1 MADPS
6 PQPIVWKDGVLIAPQ
21 HFQQQ
26 DRYHGVNLHARL
38 TAVSP
43 HTWGVAALTLDD
55 AALRNGQ
62 VHVAEFRG
70 VLPDGLVASF
80 RGGDPGAPSPRP
92 LAEHFPATARSLDVA
107 LGVPLLRDG
116 IENFTGNEF
125 ARYRT
130 IVRGDVPDL
139 TSARSKVDVEVGQPN
154 LSLLLGSEAQ
164 QGGLASVKIGEVVR
178 DAGGYTW
185 SPTYVPPCLSLAVS
199 RHLCNGLRE
208 LLGVAVGKRRALVEL
223 RRERDG
229 EVAEFLARD
238 ITHYLLLD
246 ALGTN
251 IPVLRHFV
259 DTPSSPPLAAYLALL
274 QFAGTLTNFA
284 TQVDPAE
291 LPAFNYLDLRASFD
305 ELLRQIRAMLGLQV
319 RDKFVRIPLSLRRE
333 DGMWLGRLA
342 DEGMLGCSSYILAVE
357 STAATLPAAELI
369 QTLPRLSKIASWKRI
384 YDHIKLATPGVRV
397 RHLPAAPPE
406 LPTRP
411 RQAYFSLNTSDPDWR
426 SITSERTIAAFF
438 PDPFEPEQLR
448 VELFGILQA

>member
-1 MADPS
+1 MADLS

-26 DRYHGVNLHARL
+26 DRYHGLNLHARL
-38 TAVSP
+38 AAVST
-43 HTWGVAALTLDD
+43 HAWGVAALTLEDG
-55 AALRNGQ
+55 ALRNGQ
-62 VHVAEFRG
+62 IAVTEFRG
-70 VLPDGLVASF
+70 VLPDGLVVAF
-80 RGGDPGAPSPRP
+80 RSGDPGAPSPQP
-92 LAEHFPATARSLDVA
+92 LAEHFPGTARSLDVS

-130 IVRGDVPDL
+130 IVRSDVPDL
-139 TSARSKVDVEVGQPN
+139 TSARSKVDLEVGQPN
-154 LSLLLGSEAQ
+154 LTLLLGSEAQ
-164 QGGLASVKIGEVVR
+164 RSGLATIKIGEVVR
-178 DAGGYTW
+178 EAGGYAW
-185 SPTYVPPCLSLAVS
+185 SPTYVPPCLSISVS
-199 RHLCNGLRE
+199 RHLCAALKD
-208 LLGVAVGKRRALVEL
+208 LLGIAVGKRRSLVEL

-251 IPVLRHFV
+251 IPILRHLV
-259 DTPSSPPLAAYLALL
+259 DTPSTPPLAAYLALL

-291 LPAFNYLDLRASFD
+291 LPPFNYLDLRTSFD
-305 ELLRQIRAMLGLQV
+305 ELLRQIRTMLGLQV
-319 RDKFVRIPLSLRRE
+319 REKFVRIPLNLRRE
-333 DGMWLGRLA
+333 DGMWLGRLT
-342 DEGMLGCSSYILAVE
+342 DEAMLGCSSYILAIE
-357 STAATLPAAELI
+357 STSATFPATEI
-369 QTLPRLSKIASWKRI
+369 VQTLPRLSKIASWKRI

-397 RHLPAAPPE
+397 RHLAAAPPE

-411 RQAYFSLNTSDPDWR
+411 RQAYFSLNTADPDWR
-426 SITSERTIAAFF
+426 SITGERTFAAFF

>member
-26 DRYHGVNLHARL
+26 DRYHGVNLHARMS
-38 TAVSP
+38 AVSP
-43 HTWGVAALTLDD
+43 HAWGVAALALDEG
-55 AALRNGQ
+55 ALRNGQ
-62 VHVAEFRG
+62 IAVSEFRG
-70 VLPDGLVASF
+70 IFPDGLVTAF
-80 RGGDPGAPSPRP
+80 RAGDPGAPQPRP
-92 LAEHFPATARSLDVA
+92 LAEHFSPTARNLDVA
-107 LGVPLLRDG
+107 VGVPLLRDG
-116 IENFTGNEF
+116 IENFAGNEY

-130 IVRGDVPDL
+130 VVRNDVPDL
-139 TSARSKVDVEVGQPN
+139 TSARSKADLEIGQPN
-154 LSLLLGSEAQ
+154 ISLLLGSEAQ
-164 QGGLASVKIGEVVR
+164 QGGFAALKVGEVVR
-178 DAGGYTW
+178 DAGGYAW
-185 SPTYVPPCLSLAVS
+185 SPTYIPPSLSLSVS
-199 RHLCNGLRE
+199 RHLCAGLKD
-208 LLGVAVGKRRALVEL
+208 LLGVAVGKRRSLVEL

-251 IPVLRHFV
+251 IPVLRHLV
-259 DTPSSPPLAAYLALL
+259 DTPTTPPLAAYLALL

-284 TQVDPAE
+284 TQVDPSE
-291 LPAFNYLDLRASFD
+291 LPTFNYLDLRACFD
-305 ELLRQIRAMLGLQV
+305 ELLRQIRTMLGLQV
-319 RDKFVRIPLSLRRE
+319 RNKFVRIPLNLRRE
-333 DGMWLGRLA
+333 DGMWLGRLTDDA
-342 DEGMLGCSSYILAVE
+342 MLGCSNYILAVE
-357 STAATLPAAELI
+357 STAAGLPAADLI

-397 RHLPAAPPE
+397 RHLAAAPPE

-411 RQAYFSLNTSDPDWR
+411 RQAYFSLNTADPDWR
-426 SITSERTIAAFF
+426 SITSERTFAAFF

>member
-26 DRYHGVNLHARL
+26 DRYHGVNLHARF
-38 TAVSP
+38 TAFSP
-43 HTWGVAALTLDD
+43 HSWGVAALTLDD
-55 AALRNGQ
+55 AALRSGQ
-62 VHVAEFRG
+62 VNIAEFRG
-70 VLPDGLVASF
+70 ILPDGLVAVF
-80 RGGDPGAPSPRP
+80 RSGEPGAPQPRP

-107 LGVPLLRDG
+107 VCVPLLRDG

-139 TSARSKVDVEVGQPN
+139 TSARSKVDIEVAQPN
-154 LSLLLGSEAQ
+154 LSLLLGNEIQ
-164 QGGLASVKIGEVVR
+164 QGGLATIKLGEVVR
-178 DAGGYTW
+178 DASGGYTW
-185 SPTYVPPCLSLAVS
+185 SPTYIPPCLSLAVS
-199 RHLCNGLRE
+199 RHLCGSLKE
-208 LLGVAVGKRRALVEL
+208 LLGVAISKRRSLVDL

-246 ALGTN
+246 ALGSN
-251 IPVLRHFV
+251 IPVLRHLV
-259 DTPSSPPLAAYLALL
+259 DNPSTPPLTAHLALL
-274 QFAGTLTNFA
+274 QFAGSLTNFA
-284 TQVDPAE
+284 TQIDPAE
-291 LPAFNYLDLRASFD
+291 LPSFNYLDLRTSFD

-319 RDKFVRIPLSLRRE
+319 RDKFVRIPLNLRQE

-342 DEGMLGCSSYILAVE
+342 DDAMLGCSSYVLAVE
-357 STAATLPAAELI
+357 SPLPVNELI
-369 QTLPRLSKIASWKRI
+369 QTLPRLSKLASWKRI

-397 RHLPAAPPE
+397 RHLPTVPPE
-406 LPTRP
+406 LPTRA
-411 RQAYFSLNTSDPDWR
+411 RQVYFSLNTADPDWR
-426 SITSERTIAAFF
+426 SIISERTIAAFF

-448 VELFGILQA
+448 VEMFGVL